1 MIPDRSL
8 DAITASGKIVA
19 GVRVR
24 EITLGLTA
32 VLERI
37 RSPLVSPMR
46 EGKQITLRELLPTMY
61 VMTRPAVDSELLL
74 AEGIEALVAAAI
86 EWGDG
91 YTTAEGLDI
100 AQACAA
106 AAKRLART
114 MPSGDGG
121 AEGNAQSPATA
132 G

>member
-1 MIPDRSL
+1 MTPDRSM
-8 DAITASGKIVA
+8 DAIIAAGKMVA
-19 GVRVR
+19 GVQVR
-24 EITLGLTA
+24 EITLGLAA

-37 RSPLVSPMR
+37 GSPLVRRMQDD
-46 EGKQITLRELLPTMY
+46 EEVTLRTLLPTMY
-61 VMTRPAVDSELLL
+61 VMTRPAVESELLL
-74 AEGIEALVAAAI
+74 AEGAGALEAAAI

-91 YTTAEGLDI
+91 FTTDEGREI

-114 MPSGDGG
+114 MPNGDGG
-121 AEGNAQSPATA
+121 AEGNAQSPETA